1 MAGFPSPAEDFTE
14 LSINLDKLLVSNP
27 PSTFMAYA
35 EGESMINE
43 GIYDGDTVL
52 IKKTNLVENG
62 DIAVALIDDSEATL
76 KRIRKKGQ
84 SIALESANPIYET
97 RILSAH
103 RVKIQGKLIGLL
115 RKY

>member
-1 MAGFPSPAEDFTE
+1 M
-14 LSINLDKLLVSNP
+14 V
-27 PSTFMAYA
+27 
-35 EGESMINE
+35 
-43 GIYDGDTVL
+43 
-52 IKKTNLVENG
+52 
-62 DIAVALIDDSEATL
+62 
-76 KRIRKKGQ
+76 KGQ